1 MSVYH
6 AEIKLQSRDHLP
18 HFHNVTDQVRE
29 IVEKSEIKNGICV
42 VYSHHTTCSV
52 ITQESSHDLNYY
64 GREYMQAD
72 LIEIMEKLIPTCRSE
87 KQYYHPG
94 PKHIEFALSCPGEVA
109 SGSLNTDA
117 HLRSCFFGRS
127 ETIVLTEGKL
137 SLGEFG
143 YIYFIDWDQVRERSR
158 VCEVQIIGE

>member
-6 AEIKLQSRDHLP
+6 GEIKLQSRDRQP
-18 HFHNVTDQVRE
+18 CFHNVTEQVKA
-29 IVEKSEIKNGICV
+29 IVAESGVKNGICV

-52 ITQESSHDLNYY
+52 ITQECSHDVNYW
-64 GREYMQAD
+64 GREYLQVD
-72 LIEIMEKLIPTCRSE
+72 LVNIMEKLIPTCRSE
-87 KQYYHPG
+87 GQYHHPG

-109 SGSLNTDA
+109 AGSLNTDA

-127 ETIVLTEGKL
+127 ETITLNDGQL
-137 SLGEFG
+137 SLGDFG
-143 YIYFIDWDQVRERSR
+143 FIYFIDWDQVRERAR